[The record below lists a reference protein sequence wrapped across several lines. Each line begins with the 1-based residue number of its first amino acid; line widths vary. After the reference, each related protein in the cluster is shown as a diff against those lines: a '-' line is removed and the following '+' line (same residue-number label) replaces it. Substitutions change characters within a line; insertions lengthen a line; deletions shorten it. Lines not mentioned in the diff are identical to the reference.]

1 MTTKPQP
8 HRHPEAPPY
17 LTIPGEGAA
26 PDNDEP
32 LPDAMFQEP
41 HFTETMQVVRAYFQ
55 ERVAA
60 LVSGD
65 SAIYYLGPDGRQQRV
80 LPDCYVAFGVDE
92 VAIRTRNGYFIR
104 EVGKPPDFALEIASE
119 STYENDVGPK
129 RELYARLGIGEYWRF
144 DATGGDYYG
153 VALAGDRLEDGEY
166 RPIEISRDA
175 EGVVRGHSRTLGLDL
190 CWRDGK
196 LRFYDPVSG
205 EYRRNLLE
213 AEAARAEAE
222 TARDA
227 AEEAWAEAETAR
239 DAAEEARMEAETA
252 RDAAERTMLAERTAR
267 QSAESENLRL
277 REQLRRLQEQ
287 QPSSDGD
294 EDSLPEV

>member
-1 MTTKPQP
+1 
-8 HRHPEAPPY
+8 
-17 LTIPGEGAA
+17 
-26 PDNDEP
+26 
-32 LPDAMFQEP
+32 MFQEP

-65 SAIYYLGPDGRQQRV
+65 SAIYYLDSDGRQQRV

-119 STYENDVGPK
+119 STHENDVGPK
-129 RELYARLGIGEYWRF
+129 RELYARLGIVEYWRF

-153 VALAGDRLEDGEY
+153 AALAGDRLEDGEY

-205 EYRRNLLE
+205 EYRRNLVE

-227 AEEAWAEAETAR
+227 AEAAR
-239 DAAEEARMEAETA
+239 AEAETA

-287 QPSSDGD
+287 QSAPNGD
-294 EDSLPEV
+294 EDSLPEAR

>member
-1 MTTKPQP
+1 M
-8 HRHPEAPPY
+8 
-17 LTIPGEGAA
+17 
-26 PDNDEP
+26 
-32 LPDAMFQEP
+32 M
-41 HFTETMQVVRAYFQ
+41 VVRTYF
-55 ERVAA
+55 ENRDDG
-60 LVSGD
+60 LVSGK
-65 SAIYYLGPDGRQQRV
+65 SPIYYHDSDGRLQWV
-80 LPDCYVAFGVDE
+80 MPDCYVAFGVDE

-119 STYENDVGPK
+119 STHENDVGPK

-153 VALAGDRLEDGEY
+153 AALAGDRLEDGEY

-205 EYRRNLLE
+205 EYRRNLVE

-227 AEEAWAEAETAR
+227 AEA
-239 DAAEEARMEAETA
+239 A

-287 QPSSDGD
+287 QPSSDGG
-294 EDSLPEV
+294 EDSLPESP